1 MNTLKMKVLLMIAN
15 THLYRSL
22 GRALLVWML
31 ACITGCL
38 ALYLLDFFFLS
49 SADEL
54 LPSIIL
60 SLAFSTPA
68 LVVAVGAFYFLHLL
82 QGLLRR
88 ILFSATT
95 ILISSGVVIGIV
107 SMYFNL
113 PFIEVAKVL
122 YPFVLSAFVYFF
134 LIARKQLLVSYPI

>member
-1 MNTLKMKVLLMIAN
+1 MNTLKMKVLLIITN

-31 ACITGCL
+31 ACVTGCL

-54 LPSIIL
+54 LPSILL
-60 SLAFSTPA
+60 SLAFSIPA
-68 LVVAVGAFYFLHLL
+68 LVAAVGVFYFLHLL

-95 ILISSGVVIGIV
+95 ILIISVIVIGIV
-107 SMYFNL
+107 AMYFNL
-113 PFIEVAKVL
+113 PFIEVVKVL

-134 LIARKQLLVSYPI
+134 LIARKQLLVSYPR

>member
-1 MNTLKMKVLLMIAN
+1 MKVLLIIAN
-15 THLYRSL
+15 AHFYRSL
-22 GRALLVWML
+22 GRALLVWMF

-38 ALYLLDFFFLS
+38 TLYLFDFFFLS

-60 SLAFSTPA
+60 SLAFSVPA
-68 LVVAVGAFYFLHLL
+68 LGAAFGVFYFLHLL

-88 ILFSATT
+88 ILLSATT
-95 ILISSGVVIGIV
+95 ILITSIIVIGIV

-134 LIARKQLLVSYPI
+134 LIARKQLLVSYPC

>member
-1 MNTLKMKVLLMIAN
+1 MITN

-22 GRALLVWML
+22 GQALLVWML

-49 SADEL
+49 STDEL

-60 SLAFSTPA
+60 SLAFSVPA
-68 LVVAVGAFYFLHLL
+68 LVVAVGVFYFLHLL

-95 ILISSGVVIGIV
+95 ILITSGVVIGIV

-134 LIARKQLLVSYPI
+134 LIARKQLLVSYPR